1 MDADRYMTLDV
12 FRSITKGT
20 DRHDRGRT
28 AAEVLRSRL
37 GELKDRVAAY
47 SPLTDEVKEEVGD
60 VLAQLQREYEE
71 RTAWEACVA
80 SGRSDCGECPG
91 TCPVNGEDDP
101 HAPVNDKG
109 DDDQLGDDGLAD
121 DDLAELGDAE
131 LDDDDIFNIA
141 AIGTARKQGDD
152 ATPDEILARYRSPDG
167 SPADDRDAA
176 RAEILDRYGAMT
188 AARRR
193 PLQVSPT
200 AHLLSYASTS
210 ACMLPSAAAGKAPS

>member
-91 TCPVNGEDDP
+91 ACPVN
-101 HAPVNDKG
+101 
-109 DDDQLGDDGLAD
+109 
-121 DDLAELGDAE
+121 
-131 LDDDDIFNIA
+131 
-141 AIGTARKQGDD
+141 QGDD
-152 ATPDEILARYRSPDG
+152 ELVDG
-167 SPADDRDAA
+167 DGQGDD
-176 RAEILDRYGAMT
+176 
-188 AARRR
+188 
-193 PLQVSPT
+193 
-200 AHLLSYASTS
+200 
-210 ACMLPSAAAGKAPS
+210 

>member
-20 DRHDRGRT
+20 DRRDRGRT

-37 GELKDRVAAY
+37 GELKDRIATDA
-47 SPLTDEVKEEVGD
+47 PLDAEAKEEISG
-60 VLAQLQREYEE
+60 VLSELTRDFEARQQ
-71 RTAWEACVA
+71 WEQCVA

-176 RAEILDRYGAMT
+176 RAEILDRYRAMT

-193 PLQVSPT
+193 PLQVSRGGSPAILRINFGLYVT
-200 AHLLSYASTS
+200 IGS
-210 ACMLPSAAAGKAPS
+210 GR